1 MNPPNPQP
9 SDVPNTPNP
18 QPNAVMSRF
27 DADVEQEF
35 VRKVPAREGQWPRIS
50 RYETSTGDGFTIAG
64 SVTALNQV
72 GCFLKNGMLEMGWD
86 FIWGILVG
94 IVIFLCTFQGG
105 NYL

>member
-1 MNPPNPQP
+1 MNPSNPQP
-9 SDVPNTPNP
+9 SDVQTLQTPNHP
-18 QPNAVMSRF
+18 PKMSRF

-72 GCFLKNGMLEMGWD
+72 GCF
-86 FIWGILVG
+86 
-94 IVIFLCTFQGG
+94 
-105 NYL
+105 